1 MYKHISFKKPMEYI
15 LTKIKESN
23 VYISLIISTFTYK
36 PNTKTKHQI
45 LYEYLNNMFMPSTDK
60 EDILRIFCKA
70 QRTYNGFSRLA
81 QIYKFKNTKTT
92 ISTDLYLNEI
102 RTDHRNAICIH
113 TNATNYW
120 FMIGD
125 ICNHILAALTNSPY
139 YFADPLP
146 IKNPYTNIP
155 FTNAQLYTIY
165 FKVRASTFLL
175 PVLFHNF
182 FLCNFDLVQFRL
194 DNETEIRESF
204 IRRHIHTSEEDV
216 LYSEIKVMLFNHHR
230 RSRRIHPT
238 IPKPEFIKIMR
249 PYFYLY
255 MVSKYHIC
263 GLEKVTVANDVL
275 YDKLE
280 ELFEFNPQFGRIY
293 IKRREQISYNLEH
306 PKFGLNDAIT
316 SLSLSLAQSL
326 S

>member
-1 MYKHISFKKPMEYI
+1 MECILNKHKGSNTYIHFIISSIAYKPQPK
-15 LTKIKESN
+15 TKIE
-23 VYISLIISTFTYK
+23 LL
-36 PNTKTKHQI
+36 H
-45 LYEYLNNMFMPSTDK
+45 EYLDNMFIPKIDK

-81 QIYKFKNTKTT
+81 QIYKSKNVKST

-113 TNATNYW
+113 ANATNYW

-125 ICNHILAALTNSPY
+125 ICNHIFAALTNSPY

-175 PVLFHNF
+175 PILFHNF

-194 DNETEIRESF
+194 DNEAEIRESF
-204 IRRHIHTSEEDV
+204 IRRHIHTSEEPI
-216 LYSEIKVMLFNHHR
+216 LHAEILIMLFHHR
-230 RSRRIHPT
+230 RRNKRIHPT
-238 IPKPEFIKIMR
+238 IPKPELIKIMR
-249 PYFYLY
+249 PYYYLY
-255 MVSKYHIC
+255 MVAKYHIC
-263 GLEKVTVANDVL
+263 GLEKVTVAKDVL
-275 YDKLE
+275 YEKLE

>member
-1 MYKHISFKKPMEYI
+1 MESI
-15 LTKIKESN
+15 LHKTKDDN
-23 VYISLIISTFTYK
+23 VYISLIIAALTYK
-36 PNTKTKHQI
+36 PQPKTKHQI
-45 LYEYLNNMFMPSTDK
+45 LYEYLDNMFMPATDK
-60 EDILRIFCKA
+60 EEILKIFQKS
-70 QRTYNGFSRLA
+70 QRTYFAFSKLA
-81 QIYKFKNTKTT
+81 KIYKSKKAKTT
-92 ISTDLYLNEI
+92 ISIDLYLNEI
-102 RTDHRNAICIH
+102 PKDHMNAICIY

-125 ICNHILAALTNSPY
+125 LCNHIFAALTNSPY
-139 YFADPLP
+139 YFADPIP

-175 PVLFHNF
+175 PVLFHKF

-204 IRRHIHTSEEDV
+204 IRRHIRTSEEDV
-216 LYSEIKVMLFNHHR
+216 LYSEIKLMLFNHRR

-238 IPKPEFIKIMR
+238 IPKPELIKIMR

-263 GLEKVTVANDVL
+263 GLEKVTVAKDVL

-280 ELFEFNPQFGRIY
+280 ELFNFNPQFGRMY
-293 IKRREQISYNLEH
+293 LKRNNKTSYDLEH
-306 PKFGLNDAIT
+306 PKFGLNDAIN
-316 SLSLSLAQSL
+316 SLSLSLS
-326 S
+326 

>member
-1 MYKHISFKKPMEYI
+1 MESI
-15 LTKIKESN
+15 LNKTKDNN
-23 VYISLIISTFTYK
+23 VYISLIIATLTYK
-36 PNTKTKHQI
+36 PQTKTKHQI
-45 LYEYLNNMFMPSTDK
+45 LYEYLNNMFMPATDK
-60 EDILRIFCKA
+60 EEILKIFHKS
-70 QRTYNGFSRLA
+70 QRTYNGFAKLA
-81 QIYKFKNTKTT
+81 QIYKSKNAKST

-102 RTDHRNAICIH
+102 PTTHTNAICIH

-125 ICNHILAALTNSPY
+125 LCNHIFAALTNSPY
-139 YFADPLP
+139 YFADPIP

-175 PVLFHNF
+175 PVLFHKF

-204 IRRHIHTSEEDV
+204 IQRHIHASEEDV
-216 LYSEIKVMLFNHHR
+216 LYSEIKLMLFNHRR
-230 RSRRIHPT
+230 RSKKINQT

-249 PYFYLY
+249 PYLYLC
-255 MVSKYHIC
+255 MVAKYHIC
-263 GLEKVTVANDVL
+263 GLEKVTVAKDVL

-280 ELFEFNPQFGRIY
+280 ELFEFNPRFGRMY
-293 IKRREQISYNLEH
+293 LKRNGKISYDLEH
-306 PKFGLNDAIT
+306 PRFGMNDAFN
-316 SLSLSLAQSL
+316 SLSLSLSL

>member
-1 MYKHISFKKPMEYI
+1 MECILNKHKGSNTYIPFIISSIAYKPQPK
-15 LTKIKESN
+15 TKIE
-23 VYISLIISTFTYK
+23 LL
-36 PNTKTKHQI
+36 H
-45 LYEYLNNMFMPSTDK
+45 EYLDNMFIPKIDK
-60 EDILRIFCKA
+60 EEILRIFQKS
-70 QRTYNGFSRLA
+70 QRTYFGFSRLV
-81 QIYKFKNTKTT
+81 QIYKSKNVKST
-92 ISTDLYLNEI
+92 ISIDLYLNEI
-102 RTDHRNAICIH
+102 PTTHRNAICIH
-113 TNATNYW
+113 ANETNYW

-165 FKVRASTFLL
+165 FNVRTSTFLL
-175 PVLFHNF
+175 PILFHNF
-182 FLCNFDLVQFRL
+182 FLCNFDLIKFRL
-194 DNETEIRESF
+194 DNEAEIRESF
-204 IRRHIHTSEEDV
+204 IRRHIYASEEPI
-216 LYSEIKVMLFNHHR
+216 LHAEILIMLFHHR
-230 RSRRIHPT
+230 RRNKRIHPT
-238 IPKPEFIKIMR
+238 IPKPDLIKIMR
-249 PYFYLY
+249 PYYYLY
-255 MVSKYHIC
+255 MVAKYHIC
-263 GLEKVTVANDVL
+263 GLEKVTVAKDVL

-293 IKRREQISYNLEH
+293 IKRRGQISYNLEH

>member
-1 MYKHISFKKPMEYI
+1 MECILNKHKGSNTYIHFIISNIAYKPQPK
-15 LTKIKESN
+15 TKIE
-23 VYISLIISTFTYK
+23 LL
-36 PNTKTKHQI
+36 H
-45 LYEYLNNMFMPSTDK
+45 EYLDNMFIPKIDK

-81 QIYKFKNTKTT
+81 QIYKSKNVKST

-113 TNATNYW
+113 ANATNYW

-175 PVLFHNF
+175 PILFHNF

-194 DNETEIRESF
+194 DNEAEIRESF
-204 IRRHIHTSEEDV
+204 IRRHIHTSEEPI
-216 LYSEIKVMLFNHHR
+216 LHAEILIMLFHHR
-230 RSRRIHPT
+230 RRNKRIHPT
-238 IPKPEFIKIMR
+238 IPKPELIKIMR
-249 PYFYLY
+249 PYYYLY
-255 MVSKYHIC
+255 MVAKYHIC
-263 GLEKVTVANDVL
+263 GLEKVTVAKDIL
-275 YDKLE
+275 YEKLE

-293 IKRREQISYNLEH
+293 IKRRGQNSYNLEH

>member
-1 MYKHISFKKPMEYI
+1 MECILNKHKGSNTYIHFIISNIAYKPQPK
-15 LTKIKESN
+15 TKIE
-23 VYISLIISTFTYK
+23 LL
-36 PNTKTKHQI
+36 H
-45 LYEYLNNMFMPSTDK
+45 EYLNNMFIPKTDK

-81 QIYKFKNTKTT
+81 QIYKSKNVKST

-113 TNATNYW
+113 ANATNYW

-175 PVLFHNF
+175 PILFHNF

-194 DNETEIRESF
+194 DNEAEIRESF
-204 IRRHIHTSEEDV
+204 IRRHIHTSEEPI
-216 LYSEIKVMLFNHHR
+216 LHAEILIMLFHHR
-230 RSRRIHPT
+230 RRNKRIHPT
-238 IPKPEFIKIMR
+238 IPKPELIKIMR
-249 PYFYLY
+249 PYYYLY
-255 MVSKYHIC
+255 MVAKYHIC
-263 GLEKVTVANDVL
+263 GLEKVTVAKDIL
-275 YDKLE
+275 YEKLE

-293 IKRREQISYNLEH
+293 IKRRGQNSYNLEH

>member
-1 MYKHISFKKPMEYI
+1 MECILNKHKGSNTYIHFIISNIAYKPQPK
-15 LTKIKESN
+15 TKIE
-23 VYISLIISTFTYK
+23 LL
-36 PNTKTKHQI
+36 H
-45 LYEYLNNMFMPSTDK
+45 EYLNNMFIPKTDK

-81 QIYKFKNTKTT
+81 QIYKSKNVKST

-113 TNATNYW
+113 ANATNYW

-125 ICNHILAALTNSPY
+125 ICNHIFAALTNSPY

-175 PVLFHNF
+175 PILFHNF

-194 DNETEIRESF
+194 DNEAEIRESF
-204 IRRHIHTSEEDV
+204 IRRHIHTSEEPI
-216 LYSEIKVMLFNHHR
+216 LHAEILIMLFHHR
-230 RSRRIHPT
+230 RRNKRIHPT
-238 IPKPEFIKIMR
+238 IPKPELIKIMR
-249 PYFYLY
+249 PYYYLY
-255 MVSKYHIC
+255 MVAKYHIC
-263 GLEKVTVANDVL
+263 GLEKVTVAKDIL
-275 YDKLE
+275 YEKLE

-293 IKRREQISYNLEH
+293 IKRRGQNSYNLEH